1 MYCRNCN
8 AWVLHD
14 YIKPK
19 RGEKAKLC
27 YMDID
32 SFLVYIK
39 IKTFTQTLQKM
50 LRQDLILPIMN

>member
-1 MYCRNCN
+1 M
-8 AWVLHD
+8 HD

-27 YMDID
+27 YMDTD

-39 IKTFTQTLQKM
+39 IKTFTQILQKM